1 MACFMPSICGLKK
14 KPQRKML
21 EFVKNHLE
29 LVCGAAIGLYIL
41 VLEIRITM
49 LEQQVKDAK
58 LEALKSQVHSD
69 IHDMS
74 DDQLH
79 RYIDNRARKDS

>member
-1 MACFMPSICGLKK
+1 
-14 KPQRKML
+14 ML

-29 LVCGAAIGLYIL
+29 LICGAVIGLYII
-41 VLEIRITM
+41 VLELRINI

-74 DDQLH
+74 DLDLK